1 MFDIKSYMH
10 TEQTERSLSQVS
22 LYGKYASKNYPNEQL
37 AKNEVEI
44 SGGQKTDGEE
54 SNMWKRLEEEHTA
67 PQPCQPE
74 RLVTLSFLL
83 DYSYCDRD

>member
-1 MFDIKSYMH
+1 MHKMFDIKSYMH

-22 LYGKYASKNYPNEQL
+22 LYSQYASKNYPNEQL

-54 SNMWKRLEEEHTA
+54 SNMWKGLGGDDGEGEEEEEGGGEGGA
-67 PQPCQPE
+67 
-74 RLVTLSFLL
+74 VMKIK
-83 DYSYCDRD
+83 